1 MMKSTAY
8 YWTQT
13 SLFLLFLEAKKK
25 VDNFVAVTPQ
35 KKKKKNLD
43 SKEMLQHFPK
53 QLTYKQ
59 ISFKNIHTTSSSL

>member
-35 KKKKKNLD
+35 KKKKKILIA
-43 SKEMLQHFPK
+43 KK
-53 QLTYKQ
+53 CC
-59 ISFKNIHTTSSSL
+59 NIFLNS